1 MPMSKLDRFRYG
13 NTRRKNLAIAGIISL
28 AVIILATI
36 LLAAVG
42 IFSYRTE
49 LVTLRATSVD
59 AGNTFGDAGVN
70 LNAVPNVNLISDPS
84 FEMSADYYTFVVAS
98 VDGGA
103 IYLEPEAIEELGIEG
118 DELAGDLVRILSI
131 DENGT
136 MSERYTGTCTGYE
149 PARLSSIELIE
160 DEEGL
165 LAGVKILDVISYNNS
180 YSALTEDGNII
191 CSIGTDT
198 QEASI
203 ETSGS
208 ELIAGIEATADGVY
222 AIGTQGNIYYAADG
236 RNFSMLTPAVDLDTR
251 NEEPMTASS
260 GEVFAVAYKDGTV
273 LSVTNGIVTKSQI
286 PAEGK
291 ISFFTSS
298 EAGFIAADTKGNLYY
313 SGNGLVYSEVENDS
327 LEDMSVSGISAQ
339 GGIFYILKDDGGIA
353 VIDTEEDM
361 SVTLL
366 TACKDDGNTY
376 VSIIASNSGKIILV
390 SEKGMCTAIYADTD
404 ESTVFTGENVVVDT
418 VYGISGDRIIYS
430 SGNKLYR
437 AAILSGLSMEG
448 SIPED
453 AIISGDIC
461 IVENSRSPVAAY
473 SGSDDGTWKTSSCS
487 DWSCSGAGTA
497 LVTCQRPD
505 GKGLCAMLTG
515 ETEGV
520 HVMSQKLNG
529 TSSDCF
535 SDDTFYR
542 ISLSA
547 MSYDENASIK
557 VWIYGDDF
565 GTQGF
570 VINGLKENF
579 TEYSYVFAVT
589 DGMTSDD
596 SIRFNISVE
605 GAATVLIDEIYLG
618 PDDYT
623 APGIPKYYQTKLA
636 DSGLSVVRLDNLN
649 LGSSGFCRNAFYG
662 MSEDSVSVQ
671 IVSAKYGGQVRVSA
685 CNSLEDSLRLVSA
698 CQATPWFVI
707 GSAASQSDID
717 SFLEYLCGSVSSE
730 YGSKRIDNGTALP
743 WSRQFDKIL
752 IEITDSENCFASDTQ
767 RASYVDCVM
776 SMFANSE
783 YYSEIKD
790 KIIFL
795 DGMQYSGGTMISGAD
810 CHAMP
815 MDLEFADT
823 EASALENILSSLGV
837 AQYNSPHVTSSA
849 FGGEYISSLSCS
861 KSINAG
867 EFISLLINDD
877 ADFITTT
884 AVDIDSSFV
893 PSSYG
898 GDDVFADPGYA
909 DTILSSIKV
918 VNCCKDMREVYV
930 EASEPLDTSS
940 PESVQLLSLGCV
952 WSAYSGNGCNY
963 IVVSNPSDT
972 QQNFL
977 LSVSAFLGTGASVD
991 RYSSTGQL
999 LTSRSYAMK
1008 SMRYTLQPGE
1018 FIIVTINSPES

>member
-1 MPMSKLDRFRYG
+1 MNKLDRFRYG
-13 NTRRKNLAIAGIISL
+13 NTRRKNLTIAGIISL

-59 AGNTFGDAGVN
+59 ADNTFGGAGVN
-70 LNAVPNVNLISDPS
+70 LKAVPNVNLISDPS
-84 FEMSADYYTFVVAS
+84 FEMSSDYLTFVVAS

-103 IYLEPEAIEELGIEG
+103 IYLEPEAIEAQGIEG
-118 DELAGDLVRILSI
+118 DEMAGDLVRILSI

-136 MSERYTGTCTGYE
+136 MTERYTGTCTGYE
-149 PARLSSIELIE
+149 PARLSSIELLE
-160 DEEGL
+160 DAEGL
-165 LAGVKILDVISYNNS
+165 IAGVKILDVINYNNS
-180 YSALTEDGNII
+180 YTALTEDGDVICNIG
-191 CSIGTDT
+191 SDA
-198 QEASI
+198 QEAAL

-208 ELIAGIEATADGVY
+208 ELIAGIEATDDGVY
-222 AIGTQGNIYYAADG
+222 AAGTQGNIYYAADG
-236 RNFSMLTPAVDLDTR
+236 RNFSLLSSGTDLDVR
-251 NEEPMTASS
+251 GESPVTASS
-260 GEVFAVAYKDGTV
+260 GEVFAAAYKDGTV
-273 LSVTNGIVTKSQI
+273 LTVTDGIVTETQI

-291 ISFFTSS
+291 IAFFDAS
-298 EAGFIAADTKGNLYY
+298 EAGFIAADTKGNVYY
-313 SGNGLVYSEVENDS
+313 SGNGLIYTAVEDDS
-327 LEDMSVSGISAQ
+327 LADMTVNGISAR
-339 GGIFYILKDDGGIA
+339 GSCFYILRDDGEIA
-353 VIDTEEDM
+353 VIDTENDM
-361 SVTLL
+361 TVTLL
-366 TACKDDGNTY
+366 DACREDGNTY
-376 VSIIASNSGKIILV
+376 KSVSASDSGKIILV
-390 SEKGMCTAIYADTD
+390 SDKGVCTAIYADKD

-418 VYGISGDRIIYS
+418 IYGISGDRIIYS
-430 SGNKLYR
+430 SAGKLYR

-461 IVENSRSPVAAY
+461 IVENGQAPAAVY
-473 SGSDDGTWKTSSCS
+473 SVSEDGTWKASSYS
-487 DWSCSGAGTA
+487 DWSCSGAGTS

-515 ETEGV
+515 ENEGV

-535 SDDTFYR
+535 ADDTFYR

-547 MSYDENASIK
+547 MSYNENASIK
-557 VWIYGDDF
+557 VWVYGDTF

-570 VINGLKENF
+570 VINDLKENF
-579 TEYSYVFAVT
+579 NEYSFVFAVT
-589 DGMTSDD
+589 DSMTADD
-596 SIRFNISVE
+596 SIRFSISVD
-605 GAATVLIDEIYLG
+605 GAYSVLIDEIYLG
-618 PDDYT
+618 PDEY
-623 APGIPKYYQTKLA
+623 AASGIPQYYQTRLS

-649 LGSSGFCRNAFYG
+649 LGSSGFCRNAFFG

-671 IVSAKYGGQVRVSA
+671 LISSEYGGQVRVSA
-685 CNSLEDSLRLVSA
+685 CNSLEESLRLVSS

-717 SFLEYLCGSVSSE
+717 NFLEYLCGSVSSE
-730 YGSKRIDNGTALP
+730 YGGKRIDNGTALP

-752 IEITDSENCFASDTQ
+752 IEINDSENCFASDTQ
-767 RASYVDCVM
+767 KASYVDCVM
-776 SMFANSE
+776 AMFAGSE
-783 YYSEIKD
+783 YYSDVKD

-795 DGMQYSGGTMISGAD
+795 DGMEYSGGTMISGAD
-810 CHAMP
+810 CHAIGMN
-815 MDLEFADT
+815 LEFADP
-823 EASALENILSSLGV
+823 EASSLENILSSLGV
-837 AQYNSPHVTSSA
+837 AQYNSPHVTSSS

-884 AVDIDSSFV
+884 AVDLDSSFV
-893 PSSYG
+893 PSMYG
-898 GDDVFADPGYA
+898 GDGVFADPEYA
-909 DTILSSIKV
+909 GTILSSVKV

-930 EASEPLDTSS
+930 EASEPLDAASA
-940 PESVQLLSLGCV
+940 ESVQLLSLGCV

-963 IVVSNPSDT
+963 IVVANPSDT

-977 LSVSAFLGTGASVD
+977 LSVSAFLGTGATVD

-999 LTSRSYAMK
+999 LTTRNYAMK

-1018 FIIVTINSPES
+1018 FIIVTIDSPVSE